1 MKWNSKSDWGK
12 TTWTG
17 RKNGIKFE
25 IKENFIAFTRDVDGY
40 YVIANI
46 VKNEMG
52 SLNSLWVMPKFKTL
66 EETQEW
72 CEKLTQDELIKLREL
87 GLSKNK

>member
-1 MKWNSKSDWGK
+1 MKWSNKSDWGK
-12 TTWTG
+12 ITWTG

-25 IKENFIAFTRDVDGY
+25 IKEKGIPFTGNIIGY
-40 YVIANI
+40 YILAKI
-46 VKNEMG
+46 VKDEDKA
-52 SLNSLWVMPKFKTL
+52 LNSLWVLPKFKTL